1 MKASIIGLSLMFL
14 SLPTWAFSVVISQ
27 NELQA
32 KVAEL
37 MPLEKRNFLISL
49 VFSKPKVD
57 LTVGNNQIGI
67 SCQLDALALGTLKG
81 SGSTK
86 IIGDLSYQAETGEF
100 FLKNLKINALKIK
113 NLPEEYLPQVTQAI
127 ETMAQNALA
136 TYPVYRLDENDAK
149 QQLAKSMIQSIEIK
163 NQLLVI
169 ELGGI

>member
-1 MKASIIGLSLMFL
+1 MKTSIIGLSLMFL

-27 NELQA
+27 DELQA

-49 VFSKPKVD
+49 VFSKPQVD
-57 LTVGNNQIGI
+57 LAVGNNQIGI
-67 SCQLDALALGTLKG
+67 SCQLDALALGTLEG

-86 IIGDLSYQAETGEF
+86 IVGDLSYHAETGEF
-100 FLKNLKINALKIK
+100 FFKNLKISTLKIK

-127 ETMAQNALA
+127 ETMLQNALA